1 MISQPLDLHSNP
13 LQILPLHEVVHIA
26 HCTVLPIITRLN
38 SIIKMFRSF
47 LASHPS
53 PTIRAVILSIL
64 KLISPSSSC
73 FTDTVHIIMSVKG
86 FLYNVILQRN
96 TTNMIFDQ
104 SVQCSLS
111 TVKNSVYKCSWMC
124 SYGYYALCDASYQ
137 PSFNIIFINKHMY
150 SIFRII

>member
-1 MISQPLDLHSNP
+1 MSISFLPACVQEVWIQQYF
-13 LQILPLHEVVHIA
+13 LQLNISVCPAYPTENVYYIFHICLNTKTPSTVHMHIA

-111 TVKNSVYKCSWMC
+111 TVKNIVYKCS
-124 SYGYYALCDASYQ
+124 
-137 PSFNIIFINKHMY
+137 
-150 SIFRII
+150 